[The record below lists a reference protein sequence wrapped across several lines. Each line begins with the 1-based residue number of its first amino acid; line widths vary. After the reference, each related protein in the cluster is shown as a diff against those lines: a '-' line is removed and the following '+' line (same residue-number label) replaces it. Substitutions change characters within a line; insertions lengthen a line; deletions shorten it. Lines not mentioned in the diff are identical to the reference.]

1 MESCPTRAGRRA
13 ERAVSD
19 PGGGE
24 RWVAA
29 VAENVTQQGLRGHL
43 AEGDLR
49 AEGGRISSPHASRT
63 PARRSP
69 LRHDLA
75 PKEREI
81 LLAGGLLG

>member
-29 VAENVTQQGLRGHL
+29 VAENVTRQILRGHL

-49 AEGGRISSPHASRT
+49 AEGADLVTARIEDT
-63 PARRSP
+63 
-69 LRHDLA
+69 
-75 PKEREI
+75 
-81 LLAGGLLG
+81 G